1 MQDVDNKVERVWGDC
16 SCRKKYSH
24 VDLVVMVDGY
34 EGEKGAVVAG
44 SRGYFL
50 KVPTSPR
57 GGTGTLGAGG
67 EPRGRGGCFSPGVC
81 LCWGCGCGVAAVT
94 APHLEVRR

>member
-1 MQDVDNKVERVWGDC
+1 MQDLDNKVERVWGDC

-50 KVPTSPR
+50 KVRAQTPH
-57 GGTGTLGAGG
+57 GGMEMIGAGG
-67 EPRGRGGCFSPGVC
+67 RPEGNEGGAGVMASPPLKQACCSDGSF
-81 LCWGCGCGVAAVT
+81 CGGIN
-94 APHLEVRR
+94 LR

>member
-1 MQDVDNKVERVWGDC
+1 MGLPLLLSPISVQDADNKVERVWGDC

-34 EGEKGAVVAG
+34 EGEKGTVVAG

-50 KVPTSPR
+50 KV
-57 GGTGTLGAGG
+57 GAQTPMEGM
-67 EPRGRGGCFSPGVC
+67 EVMEGRG
-81 LCWGCGCGVAAVT
+81 
-94 APHLEVRR
+94 

>member
-1 MQDVDNKVERVWGDC
+1 MWGDV

-50 KVPTSPR
+50 KVRAVIPGR
-57 GGTGTLGAGG
+57 LGSERDEEAQG
-67 EPRGRGGCFSPGVC
+67 PWVLLP
-81 LCWGCGCGVAAVT
+81 WD
-94 APHLEVRR
+94 

>member
-50 KVPTSPR
+50 KVRAQIP
-57 GGTGTLGAGG
+57 AGG
-67 EPRGRGGCFSPGVC
+67 WKRSEPEGELRETRRG
-81 LCWGCGCGVAAVT
+81 WGSWLLLSWAELAAAT
-94 APHLEVRR
+94 GASAAA

>member
-1 MQDVDNKVERVWGDC
+1 M
-16 SCRKKYSH
+16 RKKYSH

-50 KVPTSPR
+50 KVCRILMVSII
-57 GGTGTLGAGG
+57 
-67 EPRGRGGCFSPGVC
+67 
-81 LCWGCGCGVAAVT
+81 
-94 APHLEVRR
+94 

>member
-1 MQDVDNKVERVWGDC
+1 MERTWGDC
-16 SCRKKYSH
+16 GAQKKYSH

-50 KVPTSPR
+50 KASAYQRLGGYAPMTSVILH
-57 GGTGTLGAGG
+57 T
-67 EPRGRGGCFSPGVC
+67 
-81 LCWGCGCGVAAVT
+81 
-94 APHLEVRR
+94 

>member
-1 MQDVDNKVERVWGDC
+1 MDNKEEKVWGDC
-16 SCRKKYSH
+16 TERKKYSH

-50 KVPTSPR
+50 KVMTIVFMKR
-57 GGTGTLGAGG
+57 WET
-67 EPRGRGGCFSPGVC
+67 
-81 LCWGCGCGVAAVT
+81 
-94 APHLEVRR
+94 

>member
-1 MQDVDNKVERVWGDC
+1 MDNKVERVWGDC

-50 KVPTSPR
+50 KVR
-57 GGTGTLGAGG
+57 
-67 EPRGRGGCFSPGVC
+67 
-81 LCWGCGCGVAAVT
+81 AVT
-94 APHLEVRR
+94 LE